1 MSAIAAMHGYVGT
14 DLVDVTDD
22 LSCLD
27 GAGRWYVVGFFERPP
42 LALRF
47 SNWQQAEIPESP
59 WVGLRGWTSDTAES
73 DYVDKVETARNR
85 IAAGDVY
92 QVNVCRKLSSMWNT
106 ENADVVGLYALLQE
120 HNPAPMSS
128 LISVRD
134 ERLHR
139 FGLEEIQIASA
150 SPEVFLQRRGQMLMS
165 SPIKGTAA
173 LDEDFLEKDV
183 SENIMIVDLVRNDLS
198 RVCDVATVEV
208 PQLLTHQSHPGLKH
222 LVSTV
227 SGQLGAGVGW
237 SEIFAA
243 TFPPGSVTGAPKSS
257 ALRIIEELEDRR
269 EVYCGALGV
278 VDADSQT
285 ADLAVAIRTF
295 WKQDDRLWFGAG
307 AGITWG
313 SDAEQEWHETQL
325 KARHLL
331 YVAGMNREI
340 AR

>member
-22 LSCLD
+22 LSCLNS
-27 GAGRWYVVGFFERPP
+27 AGCWYVVGFFEKPP

-47 SNWQQAEIPESP
+47 STWKQTSLPNSSWLGARE
-59 WVGLRGWTSDTAES
+59 WTSDTSES
-73 DYVDKVETARNR
+73 DYIAKVELARGR

-92 QVNVCRKLSSMWNT
+92 QVNVCRKLSSQWISH
-106 ENADVVGLYALLQE
+106 NADAVGLYQLLQE

-128 LISVRD
+128 MISVRD
-134 ERLHR
+134 SRLHR
-139 FGLEEIQIASA
+139 HGLEEIQIASA
-150 SPEVFLQRRGQMLMS
+150 SPEVFLQRRGQSLMS
-165 SPIKGTAA
+165 SPIKGTAT

-183 SENIMIVDLVRNDLS
+183 SENVMIVDLVRNDLS
-198 RVCDVATVEV
+198 RVCDVASVEV
-208 PQLLTHQSHPGLKH
+208 PQLLTHQNHPGLKH

-227 SGQLGAGVGW
+227 SGQLSAGTGW
-237 SEIFAA
+237 AEIFDA

-257 ALRIIEELEDRR
+257 ALRIIQELEHQRD
-269 EVYCGALGV
+269 VYCGALGV
-278 VDADSQT
+278 VDADSRT

-295 WKQDDRLWFGAG
+295 WKQDGRLWFGAG

-313 SDAEQEWHETQL
+313 SDAQQEWHETEL

-331 YVAGMNREI
+331 AVAGTNREI
-340 AR
+340 ES